1 MKLEKLKTINEAIED
16 IAVSKEDYGTMGF
29 VMADAIRT
37 SKKNRERADAVMHE
51 KIKELP
57 NEDRFAHTKDKG
69 TPEMKKMHLSE
80 DAFQTIDLRN
90 RGNRKALREASGD
103 NKLVK
108 FMKDAYADLT
118 NKGEGTWYHKLGNNL
133 YYVMA
138 AAGDPNNY
146 DAEDVELFATSKD
159 GYIIIG
165 KIAVNIDDL
174 QSDYDFDWFMPYEE
188 GGDVWNT
195 ESEFYKEEDFSKKA
209 QEIVSEYEKMKDLE
223 IDEEGRI
230 IKSEKVQES
239 LGENVNDLSLTLDTI
254 EKALDNTNYPY
265 QLSNNMFLIE
275 SYDGRDTYYEDII
288 FVISVLNDGKILL
301 TYTEAD
307 YIDNVIKQD
316 KSAVSKYVKLA
327 NMKENEWS
335 EKDFVDYRD
344 SILYYA
350 IDNCVHNP
358 IKFQE
363 CPSTSYY
370 NSLEVFMD
378 EKPEGLFQE
387 SLSLKRGTKNES
399 FLNETGEVDSKKC
412 ADILNNWI
420 DWTEVDETGDVDF
433 AIDQL
438 RSLASEKQITEE
450 EYDFIMSN
458 WDDLL
463 KEGLSCSNKD
473 KKLEEGMKFGQ
484 SSYEDAVK
492 VVIDYYRDHSAEDAL
507 ESIFNEFQM
516 INEDEAYKL
525 VYSLAERVEE
535 FVGEDLEDSQKYP
548 IKSPF
553 EKKEG
558 KGGLKAVQK
567 YPVESPMKKK
577 DSQFVKA
584 EQKAPIGESL
594 NESVKIISDLSDFK
608 PWSGAVNTWY
618 KIIDAGKLDTLDFM
632 LEDMYPEGI
641 SDVGLNDLLWHDSEW
656 VLEMVGISEEQD
668 DEEQDEDGIEDVEES
683 LDKNKM
689 GKGSEYDIDVS
700 PEEADKLAE
709 SLVNTIN
716 SLENN

>member
-1 MKLEKLKTINEAIED
+1 MKLKKLKTINEAIED

-138 AAGDPNNY
+138 AAGNPNNY

-159 GYIIIG
+159 GYIIMG

-188 GGDVWNT
+188 GGDVWDT
-195 ESEFYKEEDFSKKA
+195 ESEFYKEEDFSKRA
-209 QEIVSEYEKMKDLE
+209 SEIMSEYEKMKDLE

-230 IKSEKVQES
+230 IKSEKVE
-239 LGENVNDLSLTLDTI
+239 
-254 EKALDNTNYPY
+254 
-265 QLSNNMFLIE
+265 
-275 SYDGRDTYYEDII
+275 
-288 FVISVLNDGKILL
+288 
-301 TYTEAD
+301 
-307 YIDNVIKQD
+307 
-316 KSAVSKYVKLA
+316 
-327 NMKENEWS
+327 
-335 EKDFVDYRD
+335 
-344 SILYYA
+344 
-350 IDNCVHNP
+350 
-358 IKFQE
+358 
-363 CPSTSYY
+363 
-370 NSLEVFMD
+370 
-378 EKPEGLFQE
+378 
-387 SLSLKRGTKNES
+387 ES

-420 DWTEVDETGDVDF
+420 DWTEVDETGDADF

-484 SSYEDAVK
+484 SSYDDAVK

-507 ESIFNEFQM
+507 ESIFSEFQM

-548 IKSPF
+548 IESPF
-553 EKKEG
+553 DKKEG
-558 KGGLKAVQK
+558 KGGLKATQK

-608 PWSGAVNTWY
+608 PWSGAIDTWD
-618 KIIDAGKLDTLDFM
+618 KIVDAGKLDTLDFM

-656 VLEMVGISEEQD
+656 VLDMVGISEEQD
-668 DEEQDEDGIEDVEES
+668 DEEQDEDEIEDVEES
-683 LDKNKM
+683 LDKNKI

>member
-1 MKLEKLKTINEAIED
+1 MKLKKLKTINEAIED

-90 RGNRKALREASGD
+90 RGNRKTLKEASGD
-103 NKLVK
+103 NGLVK

-118 NKGEGTWYHKLGNNL
+118 DKGEGTWYHKLGNNL

-146 DAEDVELFATSKD
+146 DAEDVKLFATSKD
-159 GYIIIG
+159 GYIVLG

-188 GGDVWNT
+188 DGDAWDT
-195 ESEFYKEEDFSKKA
+195 ESEFYKEEDFSKRA
-209 QEIVSEYEKMKDLE
+209 SEIMSEYEKMKDLE

-230 IKSEKVQES
+230 IDSVKES
-239 LGENVNDLSLTLDTI
+239 LDVSQTNPIDTTKSIAGRKPIKESTSNIMSTEEFLDWHDNKVNPK
-254 EKALDNTNYPY
+254 E
-265 QLSNNMFLIE
+265 E
-275 SYDGRDTYYEDII
+275 SGKLNQIYHIFKLNGCSDDADVDACYNACDDKQKREIMDII
-288 FVISVLNDGKILL
+288 L
-301 TYTEAD
+301 T
-307 YIDNVIKQD
+307 
-316 KSAVSKYVKLA
+316 
-327 NMKENEWS
+327 
-335 EKDFVDYRD
+335 
-344 SILYYA
+344 
-350 IDNCVHNP
+350 
-358 IKFQE
+358 
-363 CPSTSYY
+363 
-370 NSLEVFMD
+370 
-378 EKPEGLFQE
+378 
-387 SLSLKRGTKNES
+387 ES

-484 SSYEDAVK
+484 SSYDDAVK

-548 IKSPF
+548 IESPF

-558 KGGLKAVQK
+558 KDGLKATQK

-594 NESVKIISDLSDFK
+594 NESVKIISDLGDFK
-608 PWSGAVNTWY
+608 PWSGAIDTWD
-618 KIIDAGKLDTLDFM
+618 KIVDAGKLDTLDFM

-656 VLEMVGISEEQD
+656 VLDMVGISEEQD
-668 DEEQDEDGIEDVEES
+668 DEEQDEDEIEDVEES

>member
-1 MKLEKLKTINEAIED
+1 MKLKKLKTINEAIED

-37 SKKNRERADAVMHE
+37 SEKNRERADAVMHE

-90 RGNRKALREASGD
+90 RGNRKSLREASID

-108 FMKDAYADLT
+108 FIKETYADLT

-146 DAEDVELFATSKD
+146 DAGDVELFATSKD
-159 GYIIIG
+159 GYIIMG

-188 GGDVWNT
+188 DGDVWDT
-195 ESEFYKEEDFSKKA
+195 ESEFYKEEDFSKRA
-209 QEIVSEYEKMKDLE
+209 AEIMSEYEKMKDLE

-230 IKSEKVQES
+230 IKSAKVE
-239 LGENVNDLSLTLDTI
+239 
-254 EKALDNTNYPY
+254 
-265 QLSNNMFLIE
+265 
-275 SYDGRDTYYEDII
+275 
-288 FVISVLNDGKILL
+288 
-301 TYTEAD
+301 
-307 YIDNVIKQD
+307 
-316 KSAVSKYVKLA
+316 
-327 NMKENEWS
+327 
-335 EKDFVDYRD
+335 
-344 SILYYA
+344 
-350 IDNCVHNP
+350 
-358 IKFQE
+358 
-363 CPSTSYY
+363 
-370 NSLEVFMD
+370 
-378 EKPEGLFQE
+378 
-387 SLSLKRGTKNES
+387 ES

-484 SSYEDAVK
+484 SSYDDAVK

-507 ESIFNEFQM
+507 ESIFSEFQM

-548 IKSPF
+548 IESPF
-553 EKKEG
+553 DKKEG
-558 KGGLKAVQK
+558 KGGLKATQK

-608 PWSGAVNTWY
+608 PWSGAVDTWY

-656 VLEMVGISEEQD
+656 VLDMVGISEEQD
-668 DEEQDEDGIEDVEES
+668 DEEQDEDEIEDVEES
-683 LDKNKM
+683 LDKNKI

>member
-1 MKLEKLKTINEAIED
+1 MKLKKLKTINEAIED

-90 RGNRKALREASGD
+90 RGNKSRKALKESVDIDVQEIYSHFMSGKFSDEEIVDELIDAGMEREEAFDTVEKWSSTDIKFESLREASGD

-118 NKGEGTWYHKLGNNL
+118 QHDSDAVWHYKLGNGL

-138 AAGDPNNY
+138 CYGDPANY
-146 DAEDVELFATSKD
+146 DQEDVKLFATSKN
-159 GYIIIG
+159 GVSIVLG
-165 KIAVNIDDL
+165 KIAVNSDDL
-174 QSDYDFDWFMPYEE
+174 QSDYGWDWTMPYYEDN
-188 GGDVWNT
+188 GDVWDT
-195 ESEFYKEEDFSKKA
+195 EREFYKEEDFNRVA
-209 QEIVSEYEKMKDLE
+209 QEIMSEYEKMKDLE

-230 IKSEKVQES
+230 IKSDKVE
-239 LGENVNDLSLTLDTI
+239 
-254 EKALDNTNYPY
+254 
-265 QLSNNMFLIE
+265 
-275 SYDGRDTYYEDII
+275 
-288 FVISVLNDGKILL
+288 
-301 TYTEAD
+301 
-307 YIDNVIKQD
+307 
-316 KSAVSKYVKLA
+316 
-327 NMKENEWS
+327 
-335 EKDFVDYRD
+335 
-344 SILYYA
+344 
-350 IDNCVHNP
+350 
-358 IKFQE
+358 
-363 CPSTSYY
+363 
-370 NSLEVFMD
+370 
-378 EKPEGLFQE
+378 
-387 SLSLKRGTKNES
+387 ES

-484 SSYEDAVK
+484 SSYDDAVK

-548 IKSPF
+548 IESPF

-558 KGGLKAVQK
+558 SKDGLKATQK

-594 NESVKIISDLSDFK
+594 NESVKIISDLGDFK
-608 PWSGAVNTWY
+608 PWSGAIDTWD
-618 KIIDAGKLDTLDFM
+618 KIVDAGKLDTLDFM
-632 LEDMYPEGI
+632 LEDMYPDGI
-641 SDVGLNDLLWHDSEW
+641 SDVGLNDLLWHDAEW
-656 VLEMVGISEEQD
+656 VLDMVGISEEQD
-668 DEEQDEDGIEDVEES
+668 DEEHDEDEIEDVEES

>member
-1 MKLEKLKTINEAIED
+1 MKLKKLKTINEAIED

-138 AAGDPNNY
+138 AAGDHSNY

-159 GYIIIG
+159 GYIVLG

-188 GGDVWNT
+188 GGDVWDT
-195 ESEFYKEEDFSKKA
+195 ESEFYKEEDFSKRA
-209 QEIVSEYEKMKDLE
+209 SEIMSEYEKMKDLE

-230 IKSEKVQES
+230 IKSEKVE
-239 LGENVNDLSLTLDTI
+239 
-254 EKALDNTNYPY
+254 
-265 QLSNNMFLIE
+265 
-275 SYDGRDTYYEDII
+275 
-288 FVISVLNDGKILL
+288 
-301 TYTEAD
+301 
-307 YIDNVIKQD
+307 
-316 KSAVSKYVKLA
+316 
-327 NMKENEWS
+327 
-335 EKDFVDYRD
+335 
-344 SILYYA
+344 
-350 IDNCVHNP
+350 
-358 IKFQE
+358 
-363 CPSTSYY
+363 
-370 NSLEVFMD
+370 
-378 EKPEGLFQE
+378 
-387 SLSLKRGTKNES
+387 ES

-484 SSYEDAVK
+484 SSYDDAVK
-492 VVIDYYRDHSAEDAL
+492 VVNDY
-507 ESIFNEFQM
+507 
-516 INEDEAYKL
+516 
-525 VYSLAERVEE
+525 
-535 FVGEDLEDSQKYP
+535 
-548 IKSPF
+548 
-553 EKKEG
+553 
-558 KGGLKAVQK
+558 
-567 YPVESPMKKK
+567 
-577 DSQFVKA
+577 
-584 EQKAPIGESL
+584 
-594 NESVKIISDLSDFK
+594 
-608 PWSGAVNTWY
+608 
-618 KIIDAGKLDTLDFM
+618 
-632 LEDMYPEGI
+632 
-641 SDVGLNDLLWHDSEW
+641 
-656 VLEMVGISEEQD
+656 
-668 DEEQDEDGIEDVEES
+668 
-683 LDKNKM
+683 
-689 GKGSEYDIDVS
+689 
-700 PEEADKLAE
+700 
-709 SLVNTIN
+709 
-716 SLENN
+716 

>member
-1 MKLEKLKTINEAIED
+1 MKLKKLKAINEAIED

-80 DAFQTIDLRN
+80 DVFQTIDLRN

-159 GYIIIG
+159 GYIIMG

-188 GGDVWNT
+188 GGDVWDT
-195 ESEFYKEEDFSKKA
+195 ESEFYKEEDFSKRA
-209 QEIVSEYEKMKDLE
+209 SEIMSEYEKMKDLE
-223 IDEEGRI
+223 IDEEGII
-230 IKSEKVQES
+230 IKSEKVE
-239 LGENVNDLSLTLDTI
+239 
-254 EKALDNTNYPY
+254 
-265 QLSNNMFLIE
+265 
-275 SYDGRDTYYEDII
+275 
-288 FVISVLNDGKILL
+288 
-301 TYTEAD
+301 
-307 YIDNVIKQD
+307 
-316 KSAVSKYVKLA
+316 
-327 NMKENEWS
+327 
-335 EKDFVDYRD
+335 
-344 SILYYA
+344 
-350 IDNCVHNP
+350 
-358 IKFQE
+358 
-363 CPSTSYY
+363 
-370 NSLEVFMD
+370 
-378 EKPEGLFQE
+378 
-387 SLSLKRGTKNES
+387 ES

-420 DWTEVDETGDVDF
+420 DWTEVDETGDADF

-484 SSYEDAVK
+484 SSYDDAVK
-492 VVIDYYRDHSAEDAL
+492 VVIDYYRDHSVEDAL
-507 ESIFNEFQM
+507 ESIFSEFQM

-548 IKSPF
+548 IESPF

-558 KGGLKAVQK
+558 KDGLKATQK

-594 NESVKIISDLSDFK
+594 NESVKIISDLGDFR
-608 PWSGAVNTWY
+608 PWSGAVDTWD
-618 KIIDAGKLDTLDFM
+618 KIVDAGKLDTLDFM

-656 VLEMVGISEEQD
+656 VLDMVGISEEQD
-668 DEEQDEDGIEDVEES
+668 DEEHDEDENEDVEES
-683 LDKNKM
+683 LDKNKI

-700 PEEADKLAE
+700 PVEADKLAE

>member
-1 MKLEKLKTINEAIED
+1 MKLKKLKAINEAIED

-138 AAGDPNNY
+138 ASGDPDNY
-146 DAEDVELFATSKD
+146 DAEDVKLFATSED
-159 GYIIIG
+159 GYIIMG

-188 GGDVWNT
+188 DGDVWDT

-209 QEIVSEYEKMKDLE
+209 SQIMSEYEKMKDME

-230 IKSEKVQES
+230 IKSEKVE
-239 LGENVNDLSLTLDTI
+239 
-254 EKALDNTNYPY
+254 
-265 QLSNNMFLIE
+265 
-275 SYDGRDTYYEDII
+275 
-288 FVISVLNDGKILL
+288 
-301 TYTEAD
+301 
-307 YIDNVIKQD
+307 
-316 KSAVSKYVKLA
+316 
-327 NMKENEWS
+327 
-335 EKDFVDYRD
+335 
-344 SILYYA
+344 
-350 IDNCVHNP
+350 
-358 IKFQE
+358 
-363 CPSTSYY
+363 
-370 NSLEVFMD
+370 
-378 EKPEGLFQE
+378 
-387 SLSLKRGTKNES
+387 ES

-484 SSYEDAVK
+484 SSYDDAVK

-507 ESIFNEFQM
+507 ESIFDEFKM

-548 IKSPF
+548 IESPF
-553 EKKEG
+553 DKKEG
-558 KGGLKAVQK
+558 KDGLKATQK

-594 NESVKIISDLSDFK
+594 NESVKIISDLGDFK
-608 PWSGAVNTWY
+608 PWSGAIDTWD
-618 KIIDAGKLDTLDFM
+618 KIVDAGKLDTLDFM

-656 VLEMVGISEEQD
+656 VLDMVGISEEQD
-668 DEEQDEDGIEDVEES
+668 DEEYDEDENEDVEES

-709 SLVNTIN
+709 GLVNTIN

>member
-1 MKLEKLKTINEAIED
+1 MKLKKLKTINEAIED
-16 IAVSKEDYGTMGF
+16 IAVSKENYGTMGF

-108 FMKDAYADLT
+108 FMKDAYANLT

-133 YYVMA
+133 YYVMS

-146 DAEDVELFATSKD
+146 DEEDVKLFATSKD
-159 GYIIIG
+159 GYIVLG
-165 KIAVNIDDL
+165 KIAVNSDDL
-174 QSDYDFDWFMPYEE
+174 QSDYDWDWTMPYYEDN
-188 GGDVWNT
+188 GDVWDT
-195 ESEFYKEEDFSKKA
+195 ERQFYKEGDFNRVA
-209 QEIVSEYEKMKDLE
+209 QEIMSEYEQMKDLHIE
-223 IDEEGRI
+223 KDGRI
-230 IKSEKVQES
+230 IKE
-239 LGENVNDLSLTLDTI
+239 DT
-254 EKALDNTNYPY
+254 EQVLDNSFYEVRFDEDA
-265 QLSNNMFLIE
+265 NNMN
-275 SYDGRDTYYEDII
+275 DTFD
-288 FVISVLNDGKILL
+288 
-301 TYTEAD
+301 TEEEA
-307 YIDNVIKQD
+307 IKY
-316 KSAVSKYVKLA
+316 A
-327 NMKENEWS
+327 KENLPEGPMVY
-335 EKDFVDYRD
+335 FVDEEG
-344 SILYYA
+344 
-350 IDNCVHNP
+350 N
-358 IKFQE
+358 E
-363 CPSTSYY
+363 
-370 NSLEVFMD
+370 EVVWEMD
-378 EKPEGLFQE
+378 EGELE
-387 SLSLKRGTKNES
+387 ES

-420 DWTEVDETGDVDF
+420 DWTEVDETGDVDL

-463 KEGLSCSNKD
+463 KEGLSCSNKNE
-473 KKLEEGMKFGQ
+473 KLEEGMRFGQ
-484 SSYEDAVK
+484 SSYDDAVK
-492 VVIDYYRDHSAEDAL
+492 VVIDYYRDHSVEDAL
-507 ESIFNEFQM
+507 ESIFDEFQM

-535 FVGEDLEDSQKYP
+535 FVGEELEDSQKYP
-548 IKSPF
+548 IESPF
-553 EKKEG
+553 EKKGG

-608 PWSGAVNTWY
+608 PWSGAVDTWY
-618 KIIDAGKLDTLDFM
+618 KIIDADKLETLDFM

-656 VLEMVGISEEQD
+656 VLDMVGISEEQD
-668 DEEQDEDGIEDVEES
+668 DEEHDEDEIEDVEES

-709 SLVNTIN
+709 SLLNTIN
-716 SLENN
+716 SLDNN

>member
-1 MKLEKLKTINEAIED
+1 MKLKKLKAINEAIED

-80 DAFQTIDLRN
+80 DVFQTIDLRN
-90 RGNRKALREASGD
+90 RGNRQALREASGD

-138 AAGDPNNY
+138 AVGDPNNY

-159 GYIIIG
+159 GYIVLG

-174 QSDYDFDWFMPYEE
+174 QSDYDFDWFMPYYEDN
-188 GGDVWNT
+188 GDVCDT
-195 ESEFYKEEDFSKKA
+195 EREFYKEEDFNRVA
-209 QEIVSEYEKMKDLE
+209 QEIMSEYEDMKDLK
-223 IDEEGRI
+223 ITSKGIILDKDDHDDEEG
-230 IKSEKVQES
+230 
-239 LGENVNDLSLTLDTI
+239 
-254 EKALDNTNYPY
+254 P
-265 QLSNNMFLIE
+265 
-275 SYDGRDTYYEDII
+275 
-288 FVISVLNDGKILL
+288 FVIYYYYGDLYDDDNMDYEQYDKFKDVKDAFDKSNSDGKINHIFVEDGDGNIILS
-301 TYTEAD
+301 
-307 YIDNVIKQD
+307 N
-316 KSAVSKYVKLA
+316 
-327 NMKENEWS
+327 EN
-335 EKDFVDYRD
+335 K
-344 SILYYA
+344 
-350 IDNCVHNP
+350 N
-358 IKFQE
+358 
-363 CPSTSYY
+363 
-370 NSLEVFMD
+370 
-378 EKPEGLFQE
+378 
-387 SLSLKRGTKNES
+387 TKVNES

-450 EYDFIMSN
+450 EYDFIMYN

-484 SSYEDAVK
+484 SSYDDAVK

-507 ESIFNEFQM
+507 ESIFDEFKM

-548 IKSPF
+548 IESPF

-558 KGGLKAVQK
+558 KDGLKATQK

-594 NESVKIISDLSDFK
+594 NESVKIISDLGDFR
-608 PWSGAVNTWY
+608 PWSGAIDTWD
-618 KIIDAGKLDTLDFM
+618 KIVDAGKLDTLDFM

-656 VLEMVGISEEQD
+656 VLDMVGISEEQD
-668 DEEQDEDGIEDVEES
+668 DEEQDEDEIEDVEES
-683 LDKNKM
+683 LDKNKI

>member
-1 MKLEKLKTINEAIED
+1 MKLKKLKTINEAIED

-29 VMADAIRT
+29 VMADAIRS
-37 SKKNRERADAVMHE
+37 SKKNRERVDTVM
-51 KIKELP
+51 KDRIKELP
-57 NEDRFAHTKDKG
+57 NEDRFAHTKV
-69 TPEMKKMHLSE
+69 TATQELKKMHLAE
-80 DAFQTIDLRN
+80 DAFEIIDLRN
-90 RGNRKALREASGD
+90 RGSKNRKSLIED
-103 NKLVK
+103 VNTNKLVSFLK
-108 FMKDAYADLT
+108 KAYEDLT
-118 NKGEGTWYHKLGNNL
+118 KNNSTAVWHYKLGNSL

-138 AAGDPNNY
+138 NYGDPSDY
-146 DAEDVELFATSKD
+146 DAKDVELFATSKD
-159 GYIIIG
+159 GDSIVMG

-174 QSDYDFDWFMPYEE
+174 QSDYGFDWYMPYDEKT
-188 GGDVWNT
+188 GDVWDT
-195 ESEFYKEEDFSKKA
+195 EREFYKDEDFESVAKD
-209 QEIVSEYEKMKDLE
+209 IMSEYDKMKDLNIAE
-223 IDEEGRI
+223 DGRI
-230 IKSEKVQES
+230 
-239 LGENVNDLSLTLDTI
+239 LD
-254 EKALDNTNYPY
+254 E
-265 QLSNNMFLIE
+265 
-275 SYDGRDTYYEDII
+275 
-288 FVISVLNDGKILL
+288 NDGEDL
-301 TYTEAD
+301 D
-307 YIDNVIKQD
+307 
-316 KSAVSKYVKLA
+316 
-327 NMKENEWS
+327 
-335 EKDFVDYRD
+335 
-344 SILYYA
+344 
-350 IDNCVHNP
+350 
-358 IKFQE
+358 
-363 CPSTSYY
+363 
-370 NSLEVFMD
+370 
-378 EKPEGLFQE
+378 
-387 SLSLKRGTKNES
+387 ES

-433 AIDQL
+433 AINQL
-438 RSLASEKQITEE
+438 RSLATEKQITDE

-484 SSYEDAVK
+484 SSYDDAVK
-492 VVIDYYRDHSAEDAL
+492 VVIDYYRDHSVEDAL
-507 ESIFNEFQM
+507 ESIFNEFQV

-548 IKSPF
+548 IESPF
-553 EKKEG
+553 GKKEG
-558 KGGLKAVQK
+558 KGGLKATQK

-608 PWSGAVNTWY
+608 PWSGAVDTWY

-656 VLEMVGISEEQD
+656 VLDMVGISEEQD
-668 DEEQDEDGIEDVEES
+668 DEEQDEDEIEDVEES
-683 LDKNKM
+683 LDKNKT

>member
-1 MKLEKLKTINEAIED
+1 MKLKKLKAINEAIED

-80 DAFQTIDLRN
+80 DVFQTIDLRN

-159 GYIIIG
+159 GYIVLG

-188 GGDVWNT
+188 DGDAWDT
-195 ESEFYKEEDFSKKA
+195 ESEFYKEEDFLKRAS
-209 QEIVSEYEKMKDLE
+209 EIMSEYEKMKDLE

-230 IKSEKVQES
+230 IKSEKVE
-239 LGENVNDLSLTLDTI
+239 
-254 EKALDNTNYPY
+254 
-265 QLSNNMFLIE
+265 
-275 SYDGRDTYYEDII
+275 
-288 FVISVLNDGKILL
+288 
-301 TYTEAD
+301 
-307 YIDNVIKQD
+307 
-316 KSAVSKYVKLA
+316 
-327 NMKENEWS
+327 
-335 EKDFVDYRD
+335 
-344 SILYYA
+344 
-350 IDNCVHNP
+350 
-358 IKFQE
+358 
-363 CPSTSYY
+363 
-370 NSLEVFMD
+370 
-378 EKPEGLFQE
+378 
-387 SLSLKRGTKNES
+387 ES

-484 SSYEDAVK
+484 SSYDDAVK

-507 ESIFNEFQM
+507 ESIFDEFKM

-548 IKSPF
+548 IESPF

-558 KGGLKAVQK
+558 KDGLKATQK

-584 EQKAPIGESL
+584 EQKAPIGESV
-594 NESVKIISDLSDFK
+594 NESVKIISDLGDFK
-608 PWSGAVNTWY
+608 PWSGAIDTWD
-618 KIIDAGKLDTLDFM
+618 KIVDAGKLDTLDFM

-656 VLEMVGISEEQD
+656 VLDMVGISEDQD
-668 DEEQDEDGIEDVEES
+668 DEEQDEDEIEDVEES

-709 SLVNTIN
+709 SLVHTIN
-716 SLENN
+716 SLDNN

>member
-1 MKLEKLKTINEAIED
+1 MKLKKLKTINEAIED

-138 AAGDPNNY
+138 AAGDPSNY

-159 GYIIIG
+159 GYIVLG

-188 GGDVWNT
+188 DGDVWNT
-195 ESEFYKEEDFSKKA
+195 ESEFYKEEDFSKRA
-209 QEIVSEYEKMKDLE
+209 AEIMSEYEKMKDLE

-230 IKSEKVQES
+230 IKSGKVE
-239 LGENVNDLSLTLDTI
+239 
-254 EKALDNTNYPY
+254 
-265 QLSNNMFLIE
+265 
-275 SYDGRDTYYEDII
+275 
-288 FVISVLNDGKILL
+288 
-301 TYTEAD
+301 
-307 YIDNVIKQD
+307 
-316 KSAVSKYVKLA
+316 
-327 NMKENEWS
+327 
-335 EKDFVDYRD
+335 
-344 SILYYA
+344 
-350 IDNCVHNP
+350 
-358 IKFQE
+358 
-363 CPSTSYY
+363 
-370 NSLEVFMD
+370 
-378 EKPEGLFQE
+378 
-387 SLSLKRGTKNES
+387 ES

-484 SSYEDAVK
+484 SSYDDAVK

-507 ESIFNEFQM
+507 ESIFSEFQM

-548 IKSPF
+548 IESPF
-553 EKKEG
+553 DKKEG
-558 KGGLKAVQK
+558 KGGLKATQK

-608 PWSGAVNTWY
+608 PWSGAVDTWY
-618 KIIDAGKLDTLDFM
+618 KIVDAGKLETLDFM

-641 SDVGLNDLLWHDSEW
+641 SDVGLNDLLWHDAEW
-656 VLEMVGISEEQD
+656 VLDMVGISEEQD
-668 DEEQDEDGIEDVEES
+668 DEENDEDEIEDVEES
-683 LDKNKM
+683 LDKNKI

-716 SLENN
+716 NLENN

>member
-1 MKLEKLKTINEAIED
+1 MKLKKLKTINEAIED
-16 IAVSKEDYGTMGF
+16 VAVSKEDYGTMGF

-159 GYIIIG
+159 GYIIMG

-188 GGDVWNT
+188 GGDVWDT
-195 ESEFYKEEDFSKKA
+195 ESEFYKEEDFSKRA
-209 QEIVSEYEKMKDLE
+209 SEIMSEYEKMKDLE

-230 IKSEKVQES
+230 IKSEKVE
-239 LGENVNDLSLTLDTI
+239 
-254 EKALDNTNYPY
+254 
-265 QLSNNMFLIE
+265 
-275 SYDGRDTYYEDII
+275 
-288 FVISVLNDGKILL
+288 
-301 TYTEAD
+301 
-307 YIDNVIKQD
+307 
-316 KSAVSKYVKLA
+316 
-327 NMKENEWS
+327 
-335 EKDFVDYRD
+335 
-344 SILYYA
+344 
-350 IDNCVHNP
+350 
-358 IKFQE
+358 
-363 CPSTSYY
+363 
-370 NSLEVFMD
+370 
-378 EKPEGLFQE
+378 
-387 SLSLKRGTKNES
+387 ES

-420 DWTEVDETGDVDF
+420 DWTEVDETGDADF

-484 SSYEDAVK
+484 SSYDDAVK

-507 ESIFNEFQM
+507 ESIFSEFQM

-548 IKSPF
+548 IESPF
-553 EKKEG
+553 DKKEG
-558 KGGLKAVQK
+558 KGGLKATQK

-594 NESVKIISDLSDFK
+594 NESVKIISDLGDFR
-608 PWSGAVNTWY
+608 PWSGAVDTWD
-618 KIIDAGKLDTLDFM
+618 KIVDAGKLDTLDFM

-656 VLEMVGISEEQD
+656 VLDMVGISEEQD
-668 DEEQDEDGIEDVEES
+668 DEDENEDVEES

-709 SLVNTIN
+709 GLVNTIN